1 MVYMLLSGK
10 ICPHLEFV
18 LLYYVTLEFSYISKF
33 ESDVK
38 EPVSVAFPI
47 FQKRDNSKFCT
58 GR

>member
-10 ICPHLEFV
+10 ICRHLRFA
-18 LLYYVTLEFSYISKF
+18 LLYYVTLEFNYISKF

-38 EPVSVAFPI
+38 EPVSAAFPI
-47 FQKRDNSKFCT
+47 FQKTDNSKFGT